1 MTITTELTKK
11 ERKEKIRIIAKNSGI
26 RQEYLD
32 LKLTD
37 EDILE
42 VYDNLRPLQIVKPAN
57 TYNRYMLSQNTG
69 KANKK
74 AKEAETIAKVE
85 KERADKAESQLQQ
98 FLNPEN
104 SELLQIGR
112 WLKNALSKV
121 GKERAELLNEKDLV
135 HQTDYEYH
143 VEDLKDALEG
153 HQQIAEEI
161 VLGGHQIQKEVK
173 SKLDVLREQQN
184 MTKRYIIKN
193 YGIDV
198 WQKIEYYFDK
208 KVV

>member
-1 MTITTELTKK
+1 MTLSKK
-11 ERKEKIRIIAKNSGI
+11 ERKDKIRIIAKNSGI

-37 EDILE
+37 DDILE
-42 VYDNLRPLQIVKPAN
+42 VYENLRPLQIVKPAN

-74 AKEAETIAKVE
+74 AKMAETKANAE
-85 KERADKAESQLQQ
+85 KERADRAESQLQQ

-121 GKERAELLNEKDLV
+121 GKERAELLKEKDLV
-135 HQTDYEYH
+135 HKTDYEND
-143 VEDLKDALEG
+143 VEDIKDAMEE
-153 HQQIAEEI
+153 HQQIAEEAL
-161 VLGGHQIQKEVK
+161 LGGHQLKKEVNT
-173 SKLDVLREQQN
+173 KLDVLRHQQN
-184 MTKRYIIKN
+184 MTKKYIIKH
-193 YGIDV
+193 YGMDV

>member
-1 MTITTELTKK
+1 MTLSKK
-11 ERKEKIRIIAKNSGI
+11 ERKDKIRIIAKNSGI

-37 EDILE
+37 DDILE
-42 VYDNLRPLQIVKPAN
+42 VYENLRPLQIVKPAN

-69 KANKK
+69 EANKK
-74 AKEAETIAKVE
+74 AKMAETKANAE
-85 KERADKAESQLQQ
+85 KERADRAESQLQQ

-121 GKERAELLNEKDLV
+121 GKERAELLKEKDLV
-135 HQTDYEYH
+135 HKTDYEHH
-143 VEDLKDALEG
+143 VEDIKDAMEE
-153 HQQIAEEI
+153 HQQIAEEV
-161 VLGGHQIQKEVK
+161 VLESHQLKKEVNT
-173 SKLDVLREQQN
+173 KLDVLRHQQN
-184 MTKRYIIKN
+184 MTKKYIIKH
-193 YGIDV
+193 YGMDI

>member
-1 MTITTELTKK
+1 MKITTALSKK

-37 EDILE
+37 DDILE
-42 VYDNLRPLQIVKPAN
+42 VYENLRPLQIVKPAN

-74 AKEAETIAKVE
+74 AEEAETKANSE

-112 WLKNALSKV
+112 WLQNALSKV
-121 GKERAELLNEKDLV
+121 GKERAKLLNEKDLV
-135 HQTDYEYH
+135 HKTDYEND
-143 VEDLKDALEG
+143 VEDIKDAMEE
-153 HQQIAEEI
+153 HQKLAEEV
-161 VLGGHQIQKEVK
+161 VLGGHQIKKEVN
-173 SKLDVLREQQN
+173 SKLDVLKQQQN
-184 MTKRYIIKN
+184 MTKKYIIKH

-208 KVV
+208 EVV

>member
-1 MTITTELTKK
+1 MKTTIGLSKK

-42 VYDNLRPLQIVKPAN
+42 VYENLRPLQIVKPAN

-74 AKEAETIAKVE
+74 AELAETKAKAE
-85 KERADKAESQLQQ
+85 KQRADKAESQLQQ

-104 SELLQIGR
+104 SELLRIGR
-112 WLKNALSKV
+112 WLQNALSKV
-121 GKERAELLNEKDLV
+121 GKERTELLKEKNLV
-135 HQTDYEYH
+135 HKTDYEND
-143 VEDLKDALEG
+143 VEDLKDALEE

-161 VLGGHQIQKEVK
+161 VLGGHQIKKEIK
-173 SKLDVLREQQN
+173 SKFDVLKHQQN
-184 MTKRYIIKN
+184 LTKKYIIKH

-198 WQKIEYYFDK
+198 WQKIEYFFDK
-208 KVV
+208 EVV

>member
-1 MTITTELTKK
+1 MEITTELTKK

-37 EDILE
+37 NEILE

-57 TYNRYMLSQNTG
+57 TYNRYMLSQSTG

-74 AKEAETIAKVE
+74 AKEAETKANAE
-85 KERADKAESQLQQ
+85 KERADKAESQLQK

-104 SELLQIGR
+104 SELLRIGR
-112 WLKNALSKV
+112 WLQNALSKV

-135 HQTDYEYH
+135 HKTDYEND
-143 VEDLKDALEG
+143 VKDIKDALED

-161 VLGGHQIQKEVK
+161 VSEGHQLQKEVH
-173 SKLDVLREQQN
+173 SKLDVLKHQQN
-184 MTKRYIIKN
+184 MTKKYIIKH

-208 KVV
+208 EVV

>member
-1 MTITTELTKK
+1 MKTTIGLSKK

-42 VYDNLRPLQIVKPAN
+42 VYENLRPLQIVKPAN

-74 AKEAETIAKVE
+74 AEVAETKANAE
-85 KERADKAESQLQQ
+85 KERADKAESQLKQ

-104 SELLQIGR
+104 SELLRIGR
-112 WLKNALSKV
+112 WLQNALSKV
-121 GKERAELLNEKDLV
+121 GKERAELLKEKNLV
-135 HQTDYEYH
+135 HKTDYEND
-143 VEDLKDALEG
+143 VEDLKDALEE

-161 VLGGHQIQKEVK
+161 VLGGHQIKKEIK
-173 SKLDVLREQQN
+173 SKFDVLRHQQN
-184 MTKRYIIKN
+184 MTKKYIIKH

-198 WQKIEYYFDK
+198 WQKIEYFFDK
-208 KVV
+208 EVV

>member
-1 MTITTELTKK
+1 MTLSKK
-11 ERKEKIRIIAKNSGI
+11 ERKDKIRIIAKNSGV

-37 EDILE
+37 DDILE
-42 VYDNLRPLQIVKPAN
+42 VYENLRPLQIVKPAN
-57 TYNRYMLSQNTG
+57 TYNRYMLSQSTG

-74 AKEAETIAKVE
+74 TKVAETKANAE
-85 KERADKAESQLQQ
+85 KERADRAESQLQQ

-112 WLKNALSKV
+112 WLKNALSQV
-121 GKERAELLNEKDLV
+121 GKERARLLYEKGLV
-135 HQTDYEYH
+135 HHTDYEND
-143 VEDLKDALEG
+143 VQDIKDAMEE
-153 HQQIAEEI
+153 HQQIAKE
-161 VLGGHQIQKEVK
+161 VVSGGHQLEKEVK
-173 SKLDVLREQQN
+173 SKLDVLRQQQN
-184 MTKRYIIKN
+184 MTKKYIIKH

>member
-1 MTITTELTKK
+1 MTLSKK
-11 ERKEKIRIIAKNSGI
+11 DRKDKIRIIAKNSGI

-37 EDILE
+37 DEILE
-42 VYDNLRPLQIVKPAN
+42 VYENLRPLQIVKPAN

-74 AKEAETIAKVE
+74 AKLAETKANAE
-85 KERADKAESQLQQ
+85 KERADRAESQLQQ

-112 WLKNALSKV
+112 WLKNALSQV
-121 GKERAELLNEKDLV
+121 GKERAELLKEKDLV
-135 HQTDYEYH
+135 HKTDYEYH
-143 VEDLKDALEG
+143 VEDIKDAMEE
-153 HQQIAEEI
+153 HQHIAEEV
-161 VLGGHQIQKEVK
+161 VLESHQLKKEVNT
-173 SKLDVLREQQN
+173 KLDVLRHQQN
-184 MTKRYIIKN
+184 MTKKYIIKH
-193 YGIDV
+193 YGMDV

>member
-1 MTITTELTKK
+1 MKTTIGLSKK

-42 VYDNLRPLQIVKPAN
+42 VYENLRPLQIVKPAN

-74 AKEAETIAKVE
+74 AEVAETKANAE

-104 SELLQIGR
+104 SELLRIGR
-112 WLKNALSKV
+112 WLQNALSKV
-121 GKERAELLNEKDLV
+121 GKERAELLKEKNLV
-135 HQTDYEYH
+135 HKTDYEND
-143 VEDLKDALEG
+143 VEDLKDALEEHQEIAKEIVSEG
-153 HQQIAEEI
+153 HQ
-161 VLGGHQIQKEVK
+161 LQKEVDN
-173 SKLDVLREQQN
+173 KLDVLRHQQN
-184 MTKRYIIKN
+184 MTKKYIIKH

-198 WQKIEYYFDK
+198 WQKIEYFFDK